1 MATSELI
8 EAVKKGD
15 IDGARA
21 VLARDPGAAM
31 RRAHTEE
38 SALQEAC
45 YRQNAEMIALIA
57 ARVPEPD
64 IFESIVLGNDERALE
79 LADQDGENVTTRSY
93 DGWTPLHLAAFF
105 GRADV
110 TRELLKRKA
119 KVNAPSTNYMA
130 NTALHAAIAG
140 PGNMQ
145 VIRALLDGGADPNA
159 PGASAYTPFHI
170 AASRGNREL
179 IDLLVEHGANPAL
192 KLDDGKS
199 AGDVAREHG
208 HPEIVDYLD
217 TLAASPLQSRVTD
230 MG

>member
-15 IDGARA
+15 VDAARA
-21 VLARDPGAAM
+21 VLTRNPGAAM
-31 RRAHTEE
+31 RRSHTEE

-45 YRQNAEMIALIA
+45 YRQNAEMIALVA

-64 IFESIVLGNDERALE
+64 IFEAIVLGNEKRAIE
-79 LADQDGENVTTRSY
+79 LADLDEEIVRSRSY

-105 GRADV
+105 GRVEVGRALLRRNADV
-110 TRELLKRKA
+110 G
-119 KVNAPSTNYMA
+119 APSTNYMA

-140 PGNMQ
+140 AGNMQ
-145 VIRALLDGGADPNA
+145 IIRALLDAGADANA
-159 PGASAYTPFHI
+159 RGASGYTPFHL

-179 IDLLVEHGANPAL
+179 IDLLMQRGADPAL

-199 AGDVAREHG
+199 AADVAREHK
-208 HPEIVDYLD
+208 HPEVVEYLES
-217 TLAASPLQSRVTD
+217 LAQGAR
-230 MG
+230 